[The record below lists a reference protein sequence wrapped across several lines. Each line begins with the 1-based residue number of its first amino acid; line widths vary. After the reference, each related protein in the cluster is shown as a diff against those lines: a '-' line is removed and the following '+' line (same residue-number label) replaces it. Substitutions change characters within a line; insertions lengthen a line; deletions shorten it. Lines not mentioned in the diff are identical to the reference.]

1 MKTSMCPP
9 EEAVSP
15 VSTRR
20 ARPIVVNEQPLLE
33 DISNDWFYTDEWQ
46 TGEVEASRQLA
57 NGEGVT
63 YDTAEDFLADLP

>member
-1 MKTSMCPP
+1 MKPSTCSP
-9 EEAVSP
+9 EEAISP
-15 VSTRR
+15 VSTRG
-20 ARPIVVNEQPLLE
+20 AISIVVNEEPLLE

-46 TGEVEASRQLA
+46 AGEVEASRQLA